1 MIVIKDI
8 ILIFI
13 LVVVKKPRK
22 LVEMKMRWSQRLI
35 WMRSGV
41 LSMCSA
47 HPAFNCGYPDA
58 RAGQDAKK
66 GRPSI
71 LSMAL
76 I

>member
-1 MIVIKDI
+1 MEKNT
-8 ILIFI
+8 
-13 LVVVKKPRK
+13 PK
-22 LVEMKMRWSQRLI
+22 LVEMKIREHWSQRLF

-58 RAGQDAKK
+58 GAGQDAKK

>member
-1 MIVIKDI
+1 MD
-8 ILIFI
+8 
-13 LVVVKKPRK
+13 KKTQK
-22 LVEMKMRWSQRLI
+22 LVEMKIRERWSQRLC
-35 WMRSGV
+35 V
-41 LSMCSA
+41 LSMCS
-47 HPAFNCGYPDA
+47 AFNCGYPDA